1 MPKKCSEA
9 ELEAVLMAIFD
20 ATGRSLNG
28 HVPIE
33 AITKKARRHL
43 DAKTDP
49 ARCLK
54 ELAAKGYA
62 QEHPTRGSTTY
73 QLTRCGLTAANQIL
87 NSSSEEYD
95 LSVKCGA

>member
-1 MPKKCSEA
+1 VPKKCSEK
-9 ELEAVLMAIFD
+9 ELEAVLIAIFD
-20 ATGRSLNG
+20 ATDGSLNG

-33 AITKKARRHL
+33 AITKKTKRYL

-49 ARCLK
+49 TRCLRK
-54 ELAAKGYA
+54 LVAKGYV

-87 NSSSEEYD
+87 TSSNEKFD